1 MCVAPRPLWQN
12 SNSLQMHWHISPIG
26 KPSFPWIRQ
35 GVTEYEKRIQRFA
48 KLSLTPAKSHE
59 GFQTPPAHALWIL
72 DETGKGY
79 STQQLADQVTDL
91 EERGIKD
98 ITVCIGGADGVG
110 DDLRRQADRII
121 SLGPQTLMHEL
132 ALLVWME
139 QVYRIHTLKAGHP
152 YHREG

>member
-1 MCVAPRPLWQN
+1 MNWTI
-12 SNSLQMHWHISPIG
+12 HPIG

-35 GVTEYEKRIQRFA
+35 GVSEYEKRIQRFA
-48 KLSLTPAKSHE
+48 KLQVKPVKTHQ
-59 GFQTPPAHALWIL
+59 GFSSSSGSALWVL
-72 DETGKGY
+72 DETGKSF
-79 STQQLADQVTDL
+79 STAKLATQVSDL
-91 EERGIKD
+91 EDRGIHS
-98 ITVCIGGADGVG
+98 ITVCIGGSDGV
-110 DDLRRQADRII
+110 DDSLRNHADLIL